1 MADDR
6 QERSFMDI
14 IFDPTA
20 WKQDPLLPVERR
32 SDIYPAIDPQLA
44 WSSQS
49 FAGKTVL
56 IVGASRGIGQTIAL
70 YYAKA
75 GASVAITARSS
86 LKLTEEL
93 IKKDAPKAKVLS
105 YEADVKDKNR
115 AAEVVKDIVEKCGG
129 LDVLIYNSA
138 ASLAW
143 EKRLGDVDIDGWW
156 NAFEV
161 NIRGALCYVQP
172 AIPHLE
178 KAKGYCI
185 LITSTMST
193 VRAPLTSDYS
203 ITKHTLVRLAE
214 YVQIEYPA
222 IHTFAIH
229 PCSVPTEFTQKARIG
244 NVLLPDKPDLAAG
257 TALAL
262 CSGRYDWLAGRYVDS
277 NWDLDEVEEKYKAQ
291 IIEKDLLV
299 SKLALPTI

>member
-1 MADDR
+1 
-6 QERSFMDI
+6 MDI
-14 IFDPTA
+14 ILDPTA
-20 WKQDPLLPVERR
+20 WKQDPMLPVERR
-32 SDIYPAIDPQLA
+32 SDIYPAIDPQPA
-44 WSSQS
+44 WTSQS

-75 GASVAITARSS
+75 GAAVAITARSS
-86 LKLTEEL
+86 LEDTRAL
-93 IKKDAPKAKVLS
+93 IEKEAPGAKVLTF
-105 YEADVKDKNR
+105 EADVKDKAR
-115 AAEVVKDIVEKCGG
+115 AAEVVEKVVKECGG

-156 NAFEV
+156 NTFEV

-178 KAKGYCI
+178 KARGYSI
-185 LITSTMST
+185 LVASAMST

-203 ITKHTLVRLAE
+203 ISKHTLVRLAE
-214 YVQIEYPA
+214 YIQIEHPA
-222 IHTFAIH
+222 LHSFSIH
-229 PCSVPTEFTQKARIG
+229 PCQVSTELTKSTLIG
-244 NVLLPDKPDLAAG
+244 DILLTDKPDLAAG

-277 NWDLDEVEEKYKAQ
+277 NWDLNEVEEKYKAQ
-291 IIEKDLLV
+291 ILEKDLLV
-299 SKLALPTI
+299 SKLALPS